1 MDKLIPIFDEP
12 TNNVK
17 ITRIP
22 HTEAEAAVRES
33 LSVKSRSRGFLFPEM
48 LTIISED
55 STI

>member
-22 HTEAEAAVRES
+22 DAEVEAAVRES
-33 LSVKSRSRGFLFPEM
+33 LAVKSRSRGFLFPEM
-48 LTIISED
+48 VTIISED
-55 STI
+55 SII